1 MAAFLF
7 SFPACVLAAL
17 ALDRVTTASSWMYIF
32 WAGVTPD
39 KLQALEAALPWLSR
53 GALLFLSTQ
62 NRIRAGAL
70 LLVLALLTIADTW
83 RIDHLFLQY
92 EQPADSPDLRTT
104 NPGTKAFLEQ
114 QPRRFRVLPLPDYR
128 WLSHPRYHVP
138 GVDGVTGF
146 NNYTL
151 RRYEL
156 RLQKIRP
163 LTAYYETRFS
173 GGTIPY
179 PDDQIMGALQPYLDL
194 VSARFVAAPIEV
206 ELRAADFP
214 QVYAE
219 EHVRINADRSGDSVE
234 LSSYDN
240 HEGVVEIDVRASAPR
255 LLVLNDNFHPHWRAT
270 VEGIE
275 TAIL

>member
-1 MAAFLF
+1 VPRTVGMAAFLF

-17 ALDRVTTASSWMYIF
+17 ALDRVTTASSWMYVF

-146 NNYTL
+146 TRQALNPAL
-151 RRYEL
+151 SRRN
-156 RLQKIRP
+156 
-163 LTAYYETRFS
+163 ASS
-173 GGTIPY
+173 G
-179 PDDQIMGALQPYLDL
+179 
-194 VSARFVAAPIEV
+194 SAV
-206 ELRAADFP
+206 
-214 QVYAE
+214 
-219 EHVRINADRSGDSVE
+219 
-234 LSSYDN
+234 
-240 HEGVVEIDVRASAPR
+240 DVRATNTVPARARSALTSAASSSP
-255 LLVLNDNFHPHWRAT
+255 AA
-270 VEGIE
+270 G
-275 TAIL
+275 